1 VTVVRLLLAYDGTGF
16 HGWAR
21 QPRVRTVQG
30 VVEDA
35 LARFLGER
43 PVLSVAGRT
52 DAGVHAAG
60 QVASF
65 VWPSPVDV
73 DRVQRAL
80 NGMLGPEVACLRAT
94 RAADGFD
101 ARRSATAREYV
112 YRIHT
117 GAAADPFRSRYEWH
131 RPERLALAP
140 MRAAARHLVG
150 AHDFRSFCRLPP
162 DGGATTR
169 TLRTLSASAAGERL
183 EIRAVA
189 DSFLHQMVRSLTG
202 TLVAAGSGRLDPGE
216 VPRILEARRR
226 DAAAQMA
233 PPHGLTLMRVRYRAN
248 G

>member
-1 VTVVRLLLAYDGTGF
+1 
-16 HGWAR
+16 
-21 QPRVRTVQG
+21 
-30 VVEDA
+30 
-35 LARFLGER
+35 
-43 PVLSVAGRT
+43 
-52 DAGVHAAG
+52 
-60 QVASF
+60 
-65 VWPSPVDV
+65 
-73 DRVQRAL
+73 
-80 NGMLGPEVACLRAT
+80 
-94 RAADGFD
+94 
-101 ARRSATAREYV
+101 
-112 YRIHT
+112 
-117 GAAADPFRSRYEWH
+117 
-131 RPERLALAP
+131 